1 MKTIK
6 FLLVSAI
13 IAGLAVSCE
22 TDNGLMEMLTPYES
36 PDVSMSADTTQNCA
50 DTTLNCTCADT
61 TLNCTDTDSTQNGAC
76 PDSSQSIADPDTTQ
90 TVIFADP
97 GQNSPYVSGTGEIVT
112 QAISLANFTEVELE
126 KTGEVEILSGSEY
139 KVEISDYEN
148 LILLAKVY
156 LEGERLVISYG
167 SVQVMG
173 SKLKVSIT
181 IPDKLSKA
189 IVSGAGSIHVNSG
202 FVSDNVHLI
211 VSGAG
216 KILASGI
223 NSQNVTIVQSGAGTI
238 EAKGTTGK
246 LVLDVKGSG
255 TIKCKELICADADCD
270 IRGVSNVFVSATDKL
285 KVSAFVVGSLT
296 YYGNPMLEVEKGPL
310 FSLIKG

>member
-6 FLLVSAI
+6 FLFVLAI
-13 IAGLAVSCE
+13 IAGLTVSCE
-22 TDNGLMEMLTPYES
+22 LDNGWMESINPHDSLG
-36 PDVSMSADTTQNCA
+36 VSMCADTTQSST
-50 DTTLNCTCADT
+50 DTTQNHDFP
-61 TLNCTDTDSTQNGAC
+61 DSTQ
-76 PDSSQSIADPDTTQ
+76 SFTDPDTSQ
-90 TVIFADP
+90 TDIFTDP
-97 GQNSPYVSGTGEIVT
+97 GQNAPYVSGTGEIVT
-112 QAISLANFTEVELE
+112 QTCNLTAFTEVELE
-126 KTGEVEILSGSEY
+126 KIGEVEILSGSEY

-181 IPDKLSKA
+181 IPDKLSKV
-189 IVSGAGSIHVNSG
+189 IVSGAGNIHVNSG
-202 FVSDNVHLI
+202 FASDNIYLI

-216 KILASGI
+216 NIMASGI
-223 NSQNVTIVQSGAGTI
+223 NSQNVNIVQSGAGTI
-238 EAKGTTGK
+238 EAKGTTGE
-246 LVLDVKGSG
+246 LTLDVKGSG
-255 TIKCKELICADADCD
+255 AIKCKDLICNNAHCD
-270 IRGVSNVFVSATDKL
+270 IRGASTVFVSVSEKL

-296 YYGNPMLEVEKGPL
+296 YYGNPVLEVEKGPL